1 MVEKLLEYFSS
12 QGFEVF
18 KRNEKRIYVRV
29 PVERLGES
37 AERVLKE
44 GGRFATASCV
54 DTRRGYE
61 ILYHFPFD
69 SEGIILSLKVLVSRE
84 EPVVPSLARLRR
96 AFEWIEREIHEFFG
110 VIFEG
115 HPDLRPLL
123 SSEDRPPKFFP
134 FRRDRERYRSEELWK
149 EE

>member
-1 MVEKLLEYFSS
+1 MVKEVLEYFEK
-12 QGFEVF
+12 QGFEIF
-18 KRNEKRIYVRV
+18 KRNEKRIYVKIPAV
-29 PVERLGES
+29 RLVES
-37 AERVLKE
+37 AEKVLKE

-61 ILYHFPFD
+61 IIYHFPFD
-69 SEGIILSLKVLVSRE
+69 EEGVVLNLKVLISRRN
-84 EPVVPSLARLRR
+84 PRVASLANLRK
-96 AFEWIEREIHEFFG
+96 AFEWIEREIYEFFG

-123 SSEDRPPKFFP
+123 SSEDRPAKFYP
-134 FRRDRERYRSEELWK
+134 FRRDRERMRSEEIWK